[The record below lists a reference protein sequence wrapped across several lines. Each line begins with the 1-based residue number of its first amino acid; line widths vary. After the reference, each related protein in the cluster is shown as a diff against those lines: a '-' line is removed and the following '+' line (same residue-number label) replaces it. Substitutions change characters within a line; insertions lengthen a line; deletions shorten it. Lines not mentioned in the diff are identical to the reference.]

1 MESVVGNMKVGAP
14 LIMGAY
20 GTRNDN
26 PYPIVWLKGTPNG
39 DFITQFALDVL
50 GFDAQE
56 PDNTENRDARAVGN
70 PNYGCSNILQFLN
83 AQEENWFS
91 PMHQYD
97 ASPARRRMGYAVGY
111 DTHNGFLYHFEDYEI
126 ECLQEDIREVGGNM
140 VRTLIRLPSAEDVI
154 GDNRFQLFRKR
165 GIRPKG
171 THDLIAN
178 RSLYIRNLQEES
190 YIPFWISDLST
201 RVNYYASMINRM
213 GNVDTLYP
221 KECSGIR
228 PVCTIKAETK
238 VELHD
243 DGFYYIV
250 PTSGRN
256 VFTDGELFEL
266 LGLSI

>member
-154 GDNRFQLFRKR
+154 GDNRFQLFRKEEF
-165 GIRPKG
+165 GQKG
-171 THDLIAN
+171 
-178 RSLYIRNLQEES
+178 R
-190 YIPFWISDLST
+190 
-201 RVNYYASMINRM
+201 
-213 GNVDTLYP
+213 
-221 KECSGIR
+221 
-228 PVCTIKAETK
+228 TI
-238 VELHD
+238 
-243 DGFYYIV
+243 
-250 PTSGRN
+250 
-256 VFTDGELFEL
+256 
-266 LGLSI
+266 